1 MEEKII
7 EASQQP
13 DGTEEIHGEENIIEI
28 RGLGKSFK
36 TGGDDFVALDQID
49 LNIRKGSIQGIIGL
63 SGAGKSTLVRCINYL
78 EKPSSGQIF
87 FQGKSLGAMRQREI
101 LAMRQNMG
109 MIFQQFNLFASRTV
123 YDNVSFPLKGSNLT
137 KEQKDKKVRDLLK
150 LVELEEKASAYPS
163 QLSGGQKQ
171 RVAIA
176 RALANDPEIIL
187 SDESTSAL
195 DPRTTRAILD
205 LLKKVNRELGI
216 TIVVITHEMQVIK
229 DICDRVAVMKD
240 GRVVETGTVFD
251 IFANPKEQIT
261 REFVENTSNMS
272 RIYEL
277 VETKS
282 PVVELKPGEAILRF
296 RYLERNVSEALVSQ
310 LSRKFDLDL
319 NIIFGSIELIGEN
332 PIGGL
337 VVIAQGTSDNI
348 NQAIQYLK
356 DKNVGVEVILDGRT
370 A

>member
-1 MEEKII
+1 MIRFEHVSRVYHNDGREFAAVNDVSLEIEK
-7 EASQQP
+7 
-13 DGTEEIHGEENIIEI
+13 GEI
-28 RGLGKSFK
+28 F
-36 TGGDDFVALDQID
+36 
-49 LNIRKGSIQGIIGL
+49 GIIGF
-63 SGAGKSTLVRCINYL
+63 SGAGKSTLVRCINLL
-78 EKPSSGQIF
+78 ERPTSGKVFI
-87 FQGKSLGAMRQREI
+87 GDDELTAMSPAELRQHRKKI
-101 LAMRQNMG
+101 G

-123 YDNVSFPLKGSNLT
+123 YENVAFPLKGSNLT
-137 KEQKDKKVRDLLK
+137 KEEKDRKVRDLLK
-150 LVELEEKASAYPS
+150 LVELEEKAGAYPS

-205 LLKKVNRELGI
+205 LLKKVNKELGI

-240 GRVVETGTVFD
+240 GQVVETGTVFD
-251 IFANPKEQIT
+251 IFANPKKQIT

-277 VETKS
+277 VDSGS
-282 PVVELKPGEAILRF
+282 PVVALKPGEAILRF

-337 VVIAQGTSDNI
+337 VVIAQGTAENI
-348 NQAIQYLK
+348 NRAIQYLEN
-356 DKNVGVEVILDGRT
+356 KNVGVEVILDGRT